1 MKNPPKMPKM
11 PASKE
16 LDNIEYLLFLLES
29 RELKLFKSLG
39 EKMAAAGRDG
49 TFTTW
54 MLHESDL
61 IQMAARSF
69 GDNLIA
75 KRYKRASIN
84 YVYKHGERG
93 DQPNVNYTTLPTLH
107 KFMYLVNFS
116 TKGGVSKMPK
126 IWMAPIYFLSHFY
139 YLLAL

>member
-84 YVYKHGERG
+84 YVYKHGGKRR
-93 DQPNVNYTTLPTLH
+93 
-107 KFMYLVNFS
+107 S
-116 TKGGVSKMPK
+116 
-126 IWMAPIYFLSHFY
+126 A
-139 YLLAL
+139 